1 MQGLGH
7 LVVGFIGISKSS
19 RFLLV
24 SCLTLRGHFKGSNM
38 PRDPCLNFTR
48 GFPQNSVM
56 MKCFM
61 NTDFEEHRVQER
73 QQKTIEKEKDFDD

>member
-24 SCLTLRGHFKGSNM
+24 SCLTLRGHLGSNM

-48 GFPQNSVM
+48 GFPQNSIM

-61 NTDFEEHRVQER
+61 NTDFEEHRAQER